1 MLCYVKTTQ
10 NQNEAISSLLQ
21 YDHIVWK
28 DCFVVF
34 TGSWFPNIM
43 LCPNL
48 MKMKME
54 GTAFSWRIRAAEKY
68 SSTKKLLL
76 SKSPQNT
83 RSAIKCCYLCKKK
96 KKKKKKI
103 GYNNS
108 FPESV
113 TNDVVFELYHCMKRY
128 SYYYVFVAEKY

>member
-10 NQNEAISSLLQ
+10 NQNEAISSFLQ
-21 YDHIVWK
+21 YGHIVWK

-83 RSAIKCCYLCKKK
+83 RSAIKCCYLCEKRKTVSQMYPRETFSK
-96 KKKKKKI
+96 SYRFYRWISGSMWCIVLVVKYVDD
-103 GYNNS
+103 GYI
-108 FPESV
+108 
-113 TNDVVFELYHCMKRY
+113 
-128 SYYYVFVAEKY
+128 